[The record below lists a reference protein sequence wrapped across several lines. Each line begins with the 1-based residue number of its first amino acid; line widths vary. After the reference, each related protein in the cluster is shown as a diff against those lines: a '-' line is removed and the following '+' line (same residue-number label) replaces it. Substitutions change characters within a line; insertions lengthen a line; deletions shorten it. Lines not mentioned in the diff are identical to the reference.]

1 MHNEGYYLNISCSHS
16 SLMFEVSDWT
26 SFPLCTLII
35 SFSWGTTSP
44 VMRRKYRF
52 CGISQGNFYV
62 SIVSIKGQKFY
73 LTYFFLTI
81 SVTDMDCE
89 IVRQSQL
96 MLNLQ
101 DQLNFETLKIRSC
114 YLSPRCWFLCFSCF
128 TRCLKSCWMAYTEG
142 VWQLQQLQ
150 STIGPQPT
158 HDPSAK
164 EAILHLTEFF
174 LEIGRRIRLN

>member
-1 MHNEGYYLNISCSHS
+1 
-16 SLMFEVSDWT
+16 
-26 SFPLCTLII
+26 
-35 SFSWGTTSP
+35 
-44 VMRRKYRF
+44 
-52 CGISQGNFYV
+52 
-62 SIVSIKGQKFY
+62 
-73 LTYFFLTI
+73 
-81 SVTDMDCE
+81 
-89 IVRQSQL
+89 

-101 DQLNFETLKIRSC
+101 DQLNFETLKIRSY
-114 YLSPRCWFLCFSCF
+114 YLSPRCWFLCFSGF
-128 TRCLKSCWMAYTEG
+128 TMCLKSCWMAYTEG